1 MAEAAGPNPQTE
13 HRVIAGQSQS
23 QQQSSFVIDVNF
35 NLSENI
41 SQVRVSGRK
50 SWLSMFAEI
59 LAFMAGLRFWAT
71 LLKYM
76 MTINNIGRYYDR
88 MHKIYAYEEEQVKR
102 KEGKDEASLLTKAQK
117 EANGMKQRH
126 SSAYPGEDVL
136 SVKTAHTLGSRFEA
150 KFARSR
156 KVKKNAGTSPIGSR
170 LQSTGHILQDEV
182 EQLDDDAPMFDK
194 DAKLRTSRTFLNPSG
209 MVFPLDEKKVNQ
221 MQQDAA
227 ISDDED
233 MEDLRNNY

>member
-1 MAEAAGPNPQTE
+1 M
-13 HRVIAGQSQS
+13 
-23 QQQSSFVIDVNF
+23 IDVNF

-88 MHKIYAYEEEQVKR
+88 MHKIYTYEEEQIKR

-117 EANGMKQRH
+117 EANGTKQRR

-136 SVKTAHTLGSRFEA
+136 SAKTAHTLGSRFEA
-150 KFARSR
+150 KFARNR

-170 LQSTGHILQDEV
+170 L
-182 EQLDDDAPMFDK
+182 
-194 DAKLRTSRTFLNPSG
+194 
-209 MVFPLDEKKVNQ
+209 
-221 MQQDAA
+221 
-227 ISDDED
+227 
-233 MEDLRNNY
+233 